1 MEEHNGIEEQILETA
16 RHVFA
21 NKGYEATNMSDI
33 AAEAGISRTSLHYY
47 FHTKDRIFEAVS
59 DRVVQSF
66 LPRMQ
71 SISEENTDFLE
82 KLDKII
88 DQYMLLL
95 IENPALP
102 KFVVEEI
109 QRDVDH
115 LLEIIRK
122 AFPVNSILLS
132 LKSQLEKEMEEG
144 KLKKMPVEVVVST
157 FFSLLVFPFLTK
169 NLLMVLFFDGRED
182 HFQSYLTERKKTI
195 LQVMKD
201 LLT

>member
-1 MEEHNGIEEQILETA
+1 MESHNGIEEQILETA

-33 AAEAGISRTSLHYY
+33 ALEAGISRTSLHYY
-47 FHTKDRIFEAVS
+47 FHTKDRIFEAVFG
-59 DRVVQSF
+59 RVVQSF

-71 SISEENTDFLE
+71 IISEEDTSFME

-88 DQYMLLL
+88 DEYVMLLS
-95 IENPALP
+95 ENPALP

-115 LLEIIRK
+115 LLEVIRK
-122 AFPVNSILLS
+122 AFPGNAILLS
-132 LKSQLEKEMEEG
+132 LKSQLETEMEEG
-144 KLKKMPVEVVVST
+144 KLKKIPVEVVVST
-157 FFSLLVFPFLTK
+157 FYSLLVFPFLTK
-169 NLLMVLFFDGRED
+169 NLLMVLFFEREEE
-182 HFQSYLTERKKTI
+182 HFNLYLQERKKMI
-195 LQVMKD
+195 LQVMNS

>member
-1 MEEHNGIEEQILETA
+1 METHNGMEEQILETA

-47 FHTKDRIFEAVS
+47 FHTKDRIFEAVFS
-59 DRVVQSF
+59 RVVQSF

-71 SISEENTDFLE
+71 SISEEDISFLE

-88 DQYMLLL
+88 DEYVMLF

-109 QRDVDH
+109 HRDVDH
-115 LLEIIRK
+115 LFEYIRK
-122 AFPVNSILLS
+122 AFPGNAILLS
-132 LKSQLEKEMEEG
+132 LKSQIETEMEEG
-144 KLKKMPVEVVVST
+144 KLKKVPVEVVVST
-157 FFSLLVFPFLTK
+157 FYSLLVFPFLTK
-169 NLLMVLFFDGRED
+169 NLLMRMFFDGEEV
-182 HFQSYLTERKKTI
+182 HFQLYLKERKKTI
-195 LQVMKD
+195 MQVMEN